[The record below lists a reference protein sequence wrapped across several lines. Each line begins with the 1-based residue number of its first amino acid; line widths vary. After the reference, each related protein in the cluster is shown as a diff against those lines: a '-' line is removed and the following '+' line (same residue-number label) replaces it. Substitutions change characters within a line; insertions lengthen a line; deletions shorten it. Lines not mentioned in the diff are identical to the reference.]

1 MSGGAGMLL
10 VSCVSLL
17 KWIRPFGIETC
28 ISIWDICC
36 VSDWNA
42 ASCWTPWQSCQL
54 MTTVEFFYK
63 TVGHSRGLESDVQ
76 VVCFFCRETTYMHA
90 YICSCLYLSGTLT
103 CIHVDSVLYVYVNS
117 FIHYRK
123 ASAWHNVVR
132 KVKFARAWGS
142 FQDGIFPGPGPGFEW
157 GTVTKWWDVTF
168 SSHLVTF
175 QVRWDSARFHK
186 KFV

>member
-1 MSGGAGMLL
+1 MDSTIWYWNLYLHLRYLL
-10 VSCVSLL
+10 CFRLECGELFDTVTKLPADDNS
-17 KWIRPFGIETC
+17 
-28 ISIWDICC
+28 
-36 VSDWNA
+36 
-42 ASCWTPWQSCQL
+42 
-54 MTTVEFFYK
+54 VEFFYK
-63 TVGHSRGLESDVQ
+63 TVWHSRGLESDVQ